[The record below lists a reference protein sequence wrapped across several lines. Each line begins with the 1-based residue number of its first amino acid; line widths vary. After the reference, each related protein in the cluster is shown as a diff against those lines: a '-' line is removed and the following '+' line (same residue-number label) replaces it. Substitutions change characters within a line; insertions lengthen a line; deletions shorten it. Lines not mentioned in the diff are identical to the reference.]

1 MWKLYLFGFTDSDH
15 VGDLDDR
22 STSGYVFMMG
32 SATVMWCSKKQPL
45 VTLSTIEAEFVAA
58 NTYLPRIGDS
68 RSMKSKLIYREIRFK
83 KVSSI

>member
-1 MWKLYLFGFTDSDH
+1 MFGFTDSDY

-22 STSGYVFMMG
+22 STFGYVFMMV

-68 RSMKSKLIYREIRFK
+68 RSMKSKVIYREIRFK

>member
-1 MWKLYLFGFTDSDH
+1 MFGFTDSDY
-15 VGDLDDR
+15 VGDLNDR